1 MISLGP
7 SLCCTFLALTKTVQH
22 HNPDKTYFPGSDH
35 VPPPV
40 VLLHSKLISIVP
52 KHHFPPKKMFDT
64 NFCCGTRHHQRQTS
78 IKASGSDTA
87 TKTKT
92 GTERTPYPPPPPPL
106 THPPGPLN
114 DSAVKPAPPPPPPP
128 PSPFAVFREDPGL
141 LCTPLTTPRLLLYT
155 LCLLPPPPL
164 PTPYYTSR
172 VRLRA
177 ALHSHNLAPTP
188 CPDYCWT
195 ALLQQECINFDAHIF
210 VCLFAPLL
218 HAAWYIVRHPTAANI
233 GSTCRAMFL
242 LSRLPG

>member
-1 MISLGP
+1 MKYSFFFFFWLW
-7 SLCCTFLALTKTVQH
+7 
-22 HNPDKTYFPGSDH
+22 N
-35 VPPPV
+35 
-40 VLLHSKLISIVP
+40 
-52 KHHFPPKKMFDT
+52 
-64 NFCCGTRHHQRQTS
+64 RH
-78 IKASGSDTA
+78 KN
-87 TKTKT
+87 KT
-92 GTERTPYPPPPPPL
+92 GAGTNPPPPPPPL
-106 THPPGPLN
+106 LSPCSGKTRGCSAHPW
-114 DSAVKPAPPPPPPP
+114 PPHAFCFIPCVC
-128 PSPFAVFREDPGL
+128 F
-141 LCTPLTTPRLLLYT
+141 
-155 LCLLPPPPL
+155 PPPL

>member
-92 GTERTPYPPPPPPL
+92 GTERTPYPPPPLSFRRVQGRPGAALHTPD
-106 THPPGPLN
+106 HPTPFALYLV
-114 DSAVKPAPPPPPPP
+114 SASPPPPPPP
-128 PSPFAVFREDPGL
+128 PL
-141 LCTPLTTPRLLLYT
+141 LHKSGQITGC
-155 LCLLPPPPL
+155 
-164 PTPYYTSR
+164 
-172 VRLRA
+172 
-177 ALHSHNLAPTP
+177 
-188 CPDYCWT
+188 T
-195 ALLQQECINFDAHIF
+195 AL
-210 VCLFAPLL
+210 P
-218 HAAWYIVRHPTAANI
+218 
-233 GSTCRAMFL
+233 
-242 LSRLPG
+242 